1 MTGAGAGGRFEIR
14 EVDPSKRA
22 DAALVA
28 RLHMQLLDFGPMAGL
43 GEVFLRDFCYT
54 VLIREGLLRAAVY
67 DVDGQAAG
75 FIAYTDRSI
84 TFHRDAL
91 HKYPFRVGWV
101 LMRSI
106 ALDARM
112 FTKIVRALRVIH
124 SRSRETRIGTDPLA
138 EVVAIGVLPEYRS
151 PKFMRRTGRKISEEL
166 ILHAARW
173 FRERGLERMR
183 LVVDADNLQTVLFYH
198 GLGARVEPCEQAGVP
213 VIHVWFDLGDLLR
226 TAEGDGGPEGA
237 EAG

>member
-54 VLIREGLLRAAVY
+54 VLIREGLLRAAVCEA
-67 DVDGQAAG
+67 DGQAAG

-91 HKYPFRVGWV
+91 RKHPFQVGWV

-112 FTKIVRALRVIH
+112 FTKIVRALRVIY

-151 PKFMRRTGRKISEEL
+151 TQFVRRTGRRISHEL
-166 ILHAARW
+166 IRHAARW
-173 FRERGLERMR
+173 FRDRGLERMR

-198 GLGARVEPCEQAGVP
+198 SLGARVEPYEQAGVP
-213 VIHVWFDLGDLLR
+213 AIHVWFDLEELLR
-226 TAEGDGGPEGA
+226 TAETEGGPEGA
-237 EAG
+237 KAG